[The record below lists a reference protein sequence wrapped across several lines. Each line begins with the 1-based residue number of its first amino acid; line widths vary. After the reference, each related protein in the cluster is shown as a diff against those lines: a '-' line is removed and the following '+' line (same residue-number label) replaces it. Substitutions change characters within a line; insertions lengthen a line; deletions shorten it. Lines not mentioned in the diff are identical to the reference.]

1 MISLNKPNYDQLKQF
16 LLRHR
21 EVSFTYDEVEATRG
35 GPERIPNGYDCGQK
49 RILLGHGRE
58 VFLQAKQN
66 LRDWKMFPAEFVDLI
81 WPAPIEVGRVVATLF
96 RAPGFWTLNP
106 CRIVY
111 TLDDVKDQIERFG
124 FAYGTVGNHLAAGE
138 ELFTVE
144 HNHEDDSVWYEVYC
158 FSKADHWLS
167 KLAYPYLRM
176 QQIRFR
182 RLSVQAMKRAIR
194 VPKQEYAFSS

>member
-1 MISLNKPNYDQLKQF
+1 MISLTKPTYEQLQQF
-16 LLRHR
+16 LLQHH
-21 EVSFTYDEVEATRG
+21 EVPFTYEEVEATRDG
-35 GPERIPNGYDCGQK
+35 SDRIPNGYTCGQK

-58 VFLQAKQN
+58 VFLRAKQN

-81 WPAPIEVGRVVATLF
+81 WPSPIEVGRVVATLF

-111 TLDDVKDQIERFG
+111 TVDEINDSVERFG

-158 FSKADHWLS
+158 FSKADHWLA
-167 KLAYPYLRM
+167 KLAYPYLRL

-182 RLSVQAMKRAIR
+182 QLSVRAMRDAVR
-194 VPKQEYAFSS
+194 VSEKQYAVTA